1 MTASTLFLDWMQAR
15 QSRIEQVLDRY
26 LTLDSDRPANGLL
39 NEAMRYSTL
48 NGGKRLRALLVY
60 ATGETFGADLDE
72 LDAAACA
79 VELIHSYSLIHDDMP
94 AMDDDDLR
102 RGKPSCHKA
111 YGEAIALLAGDALQT
126 LAFDTLCHSPVGA
139 DQQIAMVRILSERSG
154 HYGMAGG
161 QAIDLTSVGQTL
173 SIDDLQTMHELKTA
187 ALIEASLMLG
197 CLSAGQLGDDI
208 LKPMSAFGKSM
219 GLAFQV
225 QDDVLDV
232 IADTET
238 LGKSQGSD
246 QARNKPTYPAL
257 LGIDGAQDKANTLI
271 DAALAI
277 LASLPYDTERL
288 NALSHF
294 VIRREH

>member
-1 MTASTLFLDWMQAR
+1 M
-15 QSRIEQVLDRY
+15 QSRQTRIEHVIDRS
-26 LTLDSDRPANGLL
+26 LTLNPERPTNSLL

-60 ATGETFGADLDE
+60 AAGETVGADLAL

-126 LAFDTLCHSPVGA
+126 LAFDVLCEAPIDA
-139 DQQIAMVRILSERSG
+139 KQQIAMVKVLAQRSG

-161 QAIDLTSVGQTL
+161 QAIDLSSVGQTL
-173 SIDDLQTMHELKTA
+173 SIADLQTMHELKTA

-197 CLSAGQLGDDI
+197 CLSSGTTADDVLTTMSEFGQAI
-208 LKPMSAFGKSM
+208 

-257 LGIDGAQDKANTLI
+257 LGIEGAQDKANRLI
-271 DAALAI
+271 ETALAI
-277 LASLPYDTERL
+277 LARLPYDTERL
-288 NALSHF
+288 DTLSHF
-294 VIRREH
+294 VIRRGH